1 MIVES
6 SDTELEKGTGLGL
19 AIVARIVRNM
29 NGQLRAESEEGCGS
43 RFTFAF
49 TFPIPT
55 SAQETAFLEAA
66 IATPQPDSQL
76 TYAAPMSPERPPI
89 SPRRMSNPRRP
100 SSTRRSSN
108 DSMRSQN
115 STNSGKSHI
124 DQLVDMIA
132 RPSLDDVPRSS
143 GIVTNV
149 KRRGSATS
157 ERGEYNVQDSGT
169 PIRGVKVDE
178 EDMDVPAAK
187 QAANHS
193 LLAPQKNLLKPPLN
207 LKKKRL
213 NVLVAE
219 DDPVNRAILKKRL
232 EMDGHLVTLTKDG
245 GEAVEAFA
253 NCWKACDI
261 ILMDLQVRPIRLVT

>member
-1 MIVES
+1 
-6 SDTELEKGTGLGL
+6 
-19 AIVARIVRNM
+19 
-29 NGQLRAESEEGCGS
+29 
-43 RFTFAF
+43 
-49 TFPIPT
+49 
-55 SAQETAFLEAA
+55 
-66 IATPQPDSQL
+66 
-76 TYAAPMSPERPPI
+76 
-89 SPRRMSNPRRP
+89 MSNPRRP
-100 SSTRRSSN
+100 SNTRRSSN
-108 DSMRSQN
+108 DSIRSQN

-132 RPSLDDVPRSS
+132 SPSLDDVPRSS
-143 GIVTNV
+143 GAVMNV
-149 KRRGSATS
+149 KRRGSPTS

-178 EDMDVPAAK
+178 EDVDVPAAK
-187 QAANHS
+187 QAGNHLS
-193 LLAPQKNLLKPPLN
+193 LTPHKNSLKPPLN

-261 ILMDLQVRPIRLVT
+261 ILMDLQVRPLRLLT